1 MRKIFSII
9 LIFFSFF
16 YINAANSVN
25 LLSETNKLG
34 VSVLW
39 DSLSNSGILEKS
51 GQQISFHAGDP
62 FILQN
67 FNKLVLSDSPELKNG
82 VLYVSPKFMDN
93 VKDFFRDE
101 SERSAMKIGAILID
115 PGHGGKDP
123 GAIGIHKID
132 GKMVTVNEKDITLKA
147 SKMVYERLK
156 KAYPDK
162 QILLTRSKDTTVS
175 LEERTK
181 IANSVK
187 LDVDEA
193 ILYISIHA
201 NSHSDKNVRGY
212 EVWYLSPDYRRTVIA
227 PEYSEDDS
235 LSIIMNSMMEE
246 EYTLESGLISQ
257 FIMMGI
263 KEQIGE
269 ASHNRGIKTEEW
281 FVVRNSNMPAVLVE
295 LGFVSNASEAKNLM
309 DNDYLKKISLG
320 IYNGISAFVAHFERT
335 SGFTTV
341 K

>member
-1 MRKIFSII
+1 M
-9 LIFFSFF
+9 
-16 YINAANSVN
+16 N
-25 LLSETNKLG
+25 LLSEANKLG

-51 GQQISFHAGDP
+51 GHQISFHAGDP
-62 FILQN
+62 FVLHD
-67 FNKLVLSDSPELKNG
+67 FCKLVLSDSPELKDG

-101 SERSAMKIGAILID
+101 SEHSAMKIGAILID

-123 GAIGIHKID
+123 GAIGIHKVD
-132 GKMVTVNEKDITLKA
+132 GKVVTVKEKDISLKA
-147 SKMVYERLK
+147 SKMVYDRLK

-162 QILLTRSKDTTVS
+162 QILMTRSKDTSVS

-187 LDVDEA
+187 LDSDEA

-201 NSHSDKNVRGY
+201 NSHVDKNVRGY

-227 PEYSEDDS
+227 PDTGEDES

-257 FIMMGI
+257 FIMMGL

-269 ASHNRGIKTEEW
+269 ASHSRGIKTEEW

-295 LGFVSNASEAKNLM
+295 LGFVSNATEAKNLM
-309 DNDYLKKISLG
+309 DSDYLQKISLG

>member
-9 LIFFSFF
+9 LIFFTFF
-16 YINAANSVN
+16 CANAANSMN
-25 LLSETNKLG
+25 LLSEANKLG

-51 GQQISFHAGDP
+51 GHQISFHAGDP
-62 FILQN
+62 FVLHD
-67 FNKLVLSDSPELKNG
+67 FCKLVLSDSPELKDG

-101 SERSAMKIGAILID
+101 SEHSAMKIGAILID

-123 GAIGIHKID
+123 GAIGIHKVD
-132 GKMVTVNEKDITLKA
+132 GKVVTVKEKDISLKA
-147 SKMVYERLK
+147 SKMVYDRLK

-162 QILLTRSKDTTVS
+162 QILMTRSKDTSVS

-187 LDVDEA
+187 LDSDEA

-201 NSHSDKNVRGY
+201 NSHVDKNVRGY

-227 PEYSEDDS
+227 PDTGEDES

-257 FIMMGI
+257 FIMMGL

-269 ASHNRGIKTEEW
+269 ASHSRGIKTEEW

-295 LGFVSNASEAKNLM
+295 LGFVSNATEAKNLM
-309 DNDYLKKISLG
+309 DSDYLQKISLG

>member
-1 MRKIFSII
+1 MRKILSLVLF
-9 LIFFSFF
+9 FFSFF
-16 YINAANSVN
+16 HVHSANSVN
-25 LLSETNKLG
+25 LLAESNKIG

-39 DSLSNSGILEKS
+39 DSLSNSGILEKA
-51 GQQISFHAGDP
+51 GHQISFHAGDP
-62 FILQN
+62 FVLHD
-67 FNKLVLSDSPELKNG
+67 FSKLVVSDSPELKNG
-82 VLYVSPKFMDN
+82 VLFVSPKFMDD
-93 VKDFFRDE
+93 VKDFFKDE
-101 SERSAMKIGAILID
+101 TEHSAMRIGAILID

-123 GAIGIHKID
+123 GANAVHKID
-132 GKMVTVNEKDITLKA
+132 GKLVTVNEKEITLRA
-147 SKMVYERLK
+147 SKMVYEKLK

-187 LDVDEA
+187 LDSDEA

-201 NSHSDKNVRGY
+201 NSHVDKNVRGY

-227 PEYSEDDS
+227 SDSDEDEN
-235 LSIIMNSMMEE
+235 LAIIMNSMMEE

-257 FIMMGI
+257 FIMMGL

-269 ASHNRGIKTEEW
+269 ASHSRGIKTEEW
-281 FVVRNSNMPAVLVE
+281 FVVRNSNMPAVLIE
-295 LGFVSNASEAKNLM
+295 LGFVSNASEAKNLISS
-309 DNDYLKKISLG
+309 DYLQKLSLG

-335 SGFTTV
+335 SGFTAV